1 MARARGQVAFAT
13 PHYRPA
19 AATEGIVRIG
29 KVRRPVGEP
38 VAFEK
43 EPLRFEPAPPPNVQD
58 FTLSLDHV
66 IDPNTVAAIARNH
79 KLVFHCVG
87 DTGGINDD
95 ADTQKVIAE
104 AMEARIQ
111 SADDTPKAAFLYLV
125 GDVVYFN
132 GASNLYK
139 WQFYEPYQHYPAP
152 ILAIPGNHDGDT
164 NVRPGDPPDPE
175 PSLTGF
181 MLNFC
186 DTSPRPTQY
195 RTTMTQPYV
204 YWTLLTP
211 LVTIVGLYSNVEG
224 SLDPRGGSDQQT
236 WLANQLAAAPADKK
250 LIVTVHHPCY
260 SLDASHG
267 GSPDVLAAI
276 DQAATT
282 ANRLPDAIISGH
294 VHNYQRFSRTV
305 GTKKVPYIVA
315 GAGGYAFSPKAM
327 HRLQPIDAAR
337 PFQTTHAD
345 VQLVTDNET
354 DPGFLE
360 VTVTPSDITFDYYL
374 VPFDG
379 SPSSLF
385 DSLTV

>member
-1 MARARGQVAFAT
+1 MARPRGRVAFAT
-13 PHYRPA
+13 SHYRPA
-19 AATEGIVRIG
+19 AATEGIAQIG
-29 KVRRPVGEP
+29 KIRRAVGEP
-38 VAFEK
+38 VANEK
-43 EPLRFEPAPPPNVQD
+43 EPLRFEPPPPPSVQN
-58 FTLSLDHV
+58 FTLSLDV
-66 IDPNTVAAIARNH
+66 VDPQAAAAAAANG

-87 DTGGINDD
+87 DTGGIHGEATQTAV
-95 ADTQKVIAE
+95 AD
-104 AMEARIQ
+104 AMEAQIQ
-111 SADDTPKAAFLYLV
+111 AADDTSKAAFLYLV
-125 GDVVYFN
+125 GDIVYFN
-132 GASNLYK
+132 GVSNLYK
-139 WQFYEPYQHYPAP
+139 WQFYEPYQYYPSP
-152 ILAIPGNHDGDT
+152 IFAIPGNHDGDT

-186 DTSPRPTQY
+186 DTSPRPAQY

-211 LVTIVGLYSNVEG
+211 LVTIIGLYSNVEG
-224 SLDPRGGSDQQT
+224 SLDPRGGSDQET
-236 WLANQLAAAPADKK
+236 WLTSQLEAAPLDKK
-250 LIVTVHHPCY
+250 LIVTVHHPCF

-276 DQAATT
+276 DQAVTA

-305 GTKKVPYIVA
+305 GGKTVPYIVA
-315 GAGGYAFSPKAM
+315 GAGGYADTPRLM
-327 HRLQPIDAAR
+327 HQIQPIGAAR

-360 VTVTPSDITFDYYL
+360 ITVTPANITFDYYL

-379 SPSSLF
+379 NPSTLF
-385 DSLTV
+385 DSVTV